1 MRVERPKLAALASR
15 RPGTSIAA
23 IYVVLIALLGGAFLL
38 GLSRGRFPIAA
49 GEVLRFVGHALGLGA
64 MEPVRFED
72 LRNVLVDI
80 RLPRVLGAALVGASL
95 ATSGASLQAIFRNP
109 LVSPS
114 LMGVQAGAAFGAALG
129 MLWSCDTWTV
139 QLLAFTMGLVAV
151 FIAVGV
157 ARAFGHT
164 TTVMLI
170 LGGVTSSALFSSL
183 LALVKYVADPL
194 NVLPSIV
201 YFLMG
206 SLSLCALP
214 KTTALGLPMLAG
226 ILCLSLFGRALDA
239 MAMGDDE
246 AHALGVPVRLVRYGV
261 IAVATLISAMTVSLA
276 GIIGWVGLIVPHV
289 VRLTLG
295 PNNRTLLF
303 ANAIAGASFLVL
315 ADCMSRAL
323 IANELPI
330 GIVTE
335 ILGIPVFLAVLRR
348 SRRAWV

>member
-1 MRVERPKLAALASR
+1 MMGARPVIGAAAAHR
-15 RPGTSIAA
+15 AGPSIAA
-23 IYVVLIALLGGAFLL
+23 IYSVLFALLCASFVL
-38 GLSRGRFPIAA
+38 GLSRGRFPIAP
-49 GEVLRFVGHALGLGA
+49 GEVLRFAGRWVGLGA
-64 MEPVRFED
+64 MDPVRFED

-80 RLPRVLGAALVGASL
+80 RLPRVLGAALVGACL
-95 ATSGASLQAIFRNP
+95 ATSGSSLQAIFRNP

-139 QLLAFTMGLVAV
+139 QLLAFAMGIVAV
-151 FIAVGV
+151 SIAIGV

-183 LALVKYVADPL
+183 LALIKYVADPL

-214 KTTALGLPMLAG
+214 KTTALGLPMLVG
-226 ILCLSLFGRALDA
+226 ILCLSLFGRAVDA

-246 AHALGVPVRLVRYGV
+246 AHALGVPVRFVRYSV
-261 IAVATLISAMTVSLA
+261 IAVATLLSAMTVSLA

-303 ANAIAGASFLVL
+303 ANALAGASFLVL

-323 IANELPI
+323 LANELPI

-335 ILGIPVFLAVLRR
+335 ILGIPVFIGVLHR